1 MPVRGLESP
10 AASWLSI
17 TEASKRLNI
26 HPATLR
32 DWSDRGKIRTFRTPG
47 GHRRF
52 SGDDVD
58 ALASEAA
65 PELALFMNALV
76 GQARLATS
84 AGKLANESWY
94 ARFDD
99 AAKQRQRELGH
110 DLMRVL
116 VAYLG
121 DNDKDWSGEVQEL
134 GDRYAKLAHDV
145 GLSLGDAMRA
155 FHLFDGLV
163 HSSAK
168 QLSAVQVGGLAD
180 FERHVGWF
188 LNEVR
193 VAMVESY
200 SEGAKR

>member
-1 MPVRGLESP
+1 MRSPQSP

-84 AGKLANESWY
+84 AGKLATESWY

-99 AAKQRQRELGH
+99 AAKGRQRELGH

-121 DNDKDWSGEVQEL
+121 DTDKDWRGDVQEL
-134 GDRYAKLAHDV
+134 GDRYARLAHDV

-163 HSSAK
+163 HSSAQ

-193 VAMVESY
+193 VAMVESF
-200 SEGAKR
+200 SRGKG

>member
-1 MPVRGLESP
+1 VRGLESP

-52 SGDDVD
+52 SGGDVD
-58 ALASEAA
+58 ALATEAA

-99 AAKQRQRELGH
+99 AAKERQRELGH

-121 DNDKDWSGEVQEL
+121 DTDKDWSGEVHEL

-200 SEGAKR
+200 SEGAKG

>member
-1 MPVRGLESP
+1 MHGLESP

-84 AGKLANESWY
+84 AGKLATESWY

-99 AAKQRQRELGH
+99 AAKGRQRELGH

-121 DNDKDWSGEVQEL
+121 DTDKDWRGDVQEL
-134 GDRYAKLAHDV
+134 GDRYARLAHDV

-163 HSSAK
+163 HSSAQ

-193 VAMVESY
+193 VAMVESF
-200 SEGAKR
+200 SRGKG

>member
-1 MPVRGLESP
+1 VRSLESP

-58 ALASEAA
+58 ALAADAA

-99 AAKQRQRELGH
+99 AAKARQRELGH

-121 DNDKDWSGEVQEL
+121 DTDKDWSGDVQEL

-193 VAMVESY
+193 VAMVESF
-200 SEGAKR
+200 SREKG

>member
-1 MPVRGLESP
+1 VPLP
-10 AASWLSI
+10 ASATANWLSL
-17 TEASKRLNI
+17 TEAAKRLNI

-32 DWSDRGKIRTFRTPG
+32 EWADRGRIRTFRTPG

-52 SGDDVD
+52 SGEDV
-58 ALASEAA
+58 AAVAAEAA
-65 PELALFMNALV
+65 PELALFMSALV

-84 AGKLANESWY
+84 AGKLASEAWY
-94 ARFDD
+94 SRFDD
-99 AAKQRQRELGH
+99 AAKERQRELGH

-121 DNDKDWSGEVQEL
+121 DTEKDWGGDVQEL

-200 SEGAKR
+200 SEGVKG

>member
-1 MPVRGLESP
+1 MRGLESP

-52 SGDDVD
+52 SGGDVD
-58 ALASEAA
+58 ALATEAA

-121 DNDKDWSGEVQEL
+121 DTDKDWSDEIQEL

-200 SEGAKR
+200 SEGAKG

>member
-1 MPVRGLESP
+1 M
-10 AASWLSI
+10 ASWLGLN
-17 TEASKRLNI
+17 EAAKRLNV

-32 DWSDRGKIRTFRTPG
+32 EWADRGRIRTFRTPG

-52 SGDDVD
+52 SGEDLDS
-58 ALASEAA
+58 LAAEAA
-65 PELALFMNALV
+65 PELALFMSALV
-76 GQARLATS
+76 GQARLATTD
-84 AGKLANESWY
+84 GKLATESWY
-94 ARFDD
+94 SQFDD
-99 AAKQRQRELGH
+99 AAKDRQRELGH
-110 DLMRVL
+110 DLMRLL

-121 DNDKDWSGEVQEL
+121 DTEKDWVGDVRAL
-134 GDRYAKLAHDV
+134 GGRYAGLAHDA

-163 HSSAK
+163 HSSVR

-193 VAMVESY
+193 VAMVESF
-200 SEGAKR
+200 SERAQG